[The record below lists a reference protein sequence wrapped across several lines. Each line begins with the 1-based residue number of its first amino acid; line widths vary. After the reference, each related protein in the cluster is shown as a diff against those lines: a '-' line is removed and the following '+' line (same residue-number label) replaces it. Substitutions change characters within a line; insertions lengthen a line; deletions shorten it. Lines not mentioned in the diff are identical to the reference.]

1 MKNTYLLASII
12 GFIAPNIFAV
22 KESIE
27 TGNIL
32 LWRRPLDTFQGMFA
46 NNISTAFSIDL
57 LLVVLVFLLW
67 SYHESKKLQI
77 SGWGLLVGLTM
88 FLGMSGTFPLFL
100 YWRQQ
105 KLERVGK

>member
-12 GFIAPNIFAV
+12 GFIAPNIFAL

-46 NNISTAFSIDL
+46 NNISSAFSIDL

-67 SYHESKKLQI
+67 SYYEAQKLQI
-77 SGWGLLVGLTM
+77 PRWGLILGLTM
-88 FLGMSGTFPLFL
+88 FFGMSGTFPLFL

-105 KLERVGK
+105 KLQQV